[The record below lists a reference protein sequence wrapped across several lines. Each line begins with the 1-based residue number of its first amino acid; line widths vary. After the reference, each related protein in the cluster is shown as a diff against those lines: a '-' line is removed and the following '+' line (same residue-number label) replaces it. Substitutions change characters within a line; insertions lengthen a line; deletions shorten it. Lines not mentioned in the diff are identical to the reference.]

1 MDLRLPSRLLDR
13 TVSLGRRVPS
23 PVLRDSDLQL
33 TDLLRIP
40 LLRFAT
46 TPDAVF
52 LDIAGLGKIV
62 TRSGGNL

>member
-40 LLRFAT
+40 LLRFENVI
-46 TPDAVF
+46 PDEIT
-52 LDIAGLGKIV
+52 LLP
-62 TRSGGNL
+62 